1 MMIRVRIGDGFRAAW
16 VRPEDVEHVSGVQLK
31 TDLEDS
37 PPVGT
42 RVVMSDGS
50 TIELDV
56 SPDQVAVQ
64 LGWIEPNPRAKR
76 DR

>member
-1 MMIRVRIGDGFRAAW
+1 M
-16 VRPEDVEHVSGVQLK
+16 SGVQLK